1 MDAKSRVPNECKYQ
15 VEGIDMRI
23 FVALAVIA
31 ASVALGGCFHHTQQV
46 YTAELPTP
54 VEVPPYK

>member
-1 MDAKSRVPNECKYQ
+1 MGVSLAYQ
-15 VEGIDMRI
+15 SSDSPVEGSIMRI
-23 FVALAVIA
+23 FVALAAVA
-31 ASVALGGCFHHTQQV
+31 ASVALAGCFHHTQQV